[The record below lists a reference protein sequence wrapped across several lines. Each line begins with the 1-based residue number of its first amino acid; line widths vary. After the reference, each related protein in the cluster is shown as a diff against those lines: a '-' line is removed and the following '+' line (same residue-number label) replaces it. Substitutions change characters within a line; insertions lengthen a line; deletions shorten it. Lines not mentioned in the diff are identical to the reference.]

1 MTTEEGSKEEEND
14 ILKRIR
20 MMFSKLQTTSSRI
33 DKLRLESAEY
43 SSQIDKSRLESAEE
57 IEEIRTT
64 EKQKVKEC
72 ERQEMTEQD
81 AELVNQ
87 EVNNETI
94 NNVVAGN
101 DEPFVEVLMPGKTL
115 NNIENEIE
123 DLEIKEIVKDKCEE
137 DKTCKEDAHLEKGFG
152 YNNTENFASEN
163 DELNKEIPME
173 NLETHDDNKE
183 EAVTEEEG
191 LEKEDQNEDS
201 SGIDD
206 RIFHPEEDIIE
217 RDDENQKEKLDTQD
231 TNEPF
236 QNHDQIQA
244 EQKVNGRTGLE
255 DLRIEFDK
263 GKLASCADTYS
274 RRETDKE
281 RNMNWSEE
289 DGLKKIMLL
298 NYTERGK
305 QLRNSRN

>member
-1 MTTEEGSKEEEND
+1 M
-14 ILKRIR
+14 
-20 MMFSKLQTTSSRI
+20 
-33 DKLRLESAEY
+33 
-43 SSQIDKSRLESAEE
+43 
-57 IEEIRTT
+57 
-64 EKQKVKEC
+64 
-72 ERQEMTEQD
+72 
-81 AELVNQ
+81 
-87 EVNNETI
+87 
-94 NNVVAGN
+94 
-101 DEPFVEVLMPGKTL
+101 
-115 NNIENEIE
+115 
-123 DLEIKEIVKDKCEE
+123 VKDKCEE
-137 DKTCKEDAHLEKGFG
+137 DKTYKEDTHVEKGFD

-163 DELNKEIPME
+163 DELNKEVPRE

-206 RIFHPEEDIIE
+206 QIFHPGEDIIE
-217 RDDENQKEKLDTQD
+217 RYDENQKEKLDTQD

-263 GKLASCADTYS
+263 GKLASCAAGYL
-274 RRETDKE
+274 RKETDKE

-289 DGLKKIMLL
+289 YGLKKIMLL